1 MWELIQA
8 NKRKSIYL
16 FFGMGV
22 CLIALGYCIG
32 LVMLEDTGGPIGVLC
47 AFGVWLVLALVSYFA
62 GDSILLSM
70 SNAQEV
76 SPDIHPQLFNVV
88 DEMRI
93 AANLPTIPKVYII
106 PDRAANAF
114 AVGRDP
120 QRSSIVVTAGLLSVL
135 KRDELQGVVAH
146 EMSHIINRDVLFMT
160 FAGVMLGSIVLFSE
174 TFLRGMRFSSA
185 GRYRSRS
192 SSSGGGQAAAIML
205 LITVVLAILAP
216 ILARL
221 FYFAL
226 SRRREYLADASG
238 ARLTRYPEGLAAAL
252 EKISQVR
259 EPLSSANKIT
269 APMYIENPFQGRG
282 VLNLW
287 STHPPIEERVEIL
300 RNMNSG
306 AGFAQYQKAFSAVKE
321 KPFTIIPQSVQDDSV
336 PLVQEK
342 PLSTPVDNAIPALR
356 TMGDI
361 IRASDQFAFINCS
374 CGLKL
379 KIPPDLQDEAM
390 TCPRCGNHLSV
401 SEAQEAH
408 APGNAA
414 DLPAAMTYKKQGAG
428 WETFHCSCGRM
439 IQLSPLFMGTS
450 VDCPSCKKSI
460 AITSNL

>member
-8 NKRKSIYL
+8 NKRKSVYI

-32 LVMLEDTGGPIGVLC
+32 LAVLPDTGGPIGVLC
-47 AFGVWLVLALVSYFA
+47 AFGIWLVLALVSYFA

-93 AANLPTIPKVYII
+93 AANLPTMPKVYII
-106 PDRAANAF
+106 PDSAANAF

-146 EMSHIINRDVLFMT
+146 EMSHIINRDILFMT
-160 FAGVMLGSIVLFSE
+160 FAGVMLGSIVLLSE
-174 TFLRGMRFSSA
+174 VFLRGMRFSST
-185 GRYRSRS
+185 GRYRSRNS
-192 SSSGGGQAAAIML
+192 SEGGQAAMIML
-205 LITVVLAILAP
+205 IITIICAILAP

-238 ARLTRYPEGLAAAL
+238 ARLTRYPEGLASAL
-252 EKISQVR
+252 EKISQVK
-259 EPLSSANKIT
+259 EPLASANKIT
-269 APMYIENPFQGRG
+269 APMYIESPFRG
-282 VLNLW
+282 AASFSLW

-336 PLVQEK
+336 PLVQQK
-342 PLSTPVDNAIPALR
+342 PSATPVKKMIPALR

-361 IRASDQFAFINCS
+361 IRATDGFAFLNCT

-379 KIPPDLQDEAM
+379 KIHPDSRDQSV
-390 TCPRCGNHLSV
+390 TCPRCGNELSIPTAKQTIATEGPDTV
-401 SEAQEAH
+401 SS
-408 APGNAA
+408 
-414 DLPAAMTYKKQGAG
+414 LTYHKQGAG
-428 WETFHCSCGRM
+428 WETFNCSCGRL
-439 IQLSPLFMGTS
+439 IQISPLFAATHIQ
-450 VDCPSCKKSI
+450 CPACKREIK
-460 AITSNL
+460 ITTKVA